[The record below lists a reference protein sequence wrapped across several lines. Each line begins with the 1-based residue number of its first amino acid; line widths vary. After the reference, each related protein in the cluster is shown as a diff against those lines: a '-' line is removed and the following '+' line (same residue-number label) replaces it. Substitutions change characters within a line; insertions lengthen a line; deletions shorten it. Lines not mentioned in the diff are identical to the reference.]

1 MKYNIKKAGE
11 YSNKLQNKIDAIL
24 RELGFIGFGA
34 TPSDFYNYDIVENHK
49 KSALSKDYEDEVVN
63 VIPEKAMISA
73 SSLDLLK
80 VVDAMLIEKLK
91 IDNEISKM
99 KKSLTIY
106 HTRLDKEVSLD
117 IALQDNKKF
126 RETLLPRLK
135 ELSEK
140 ANINTTKEA
149 EVNSINVEGNATKL
163 KYIVEVEK
171 KLKFDAKEA
180 AKYYKELLQDL
191 DELSYAIDN
200 KLASELFEF
209 EPQFDV
215 YDNIEKIVE
224 DYMSRK

>member
-1 MKYNIKKAGE
+1 MKYNVKKAGE

-24 RELGFIGFGA
+24 YELGPAVIRN
-34 TPSDFYNYDIVENHK
+34 TSDFYNYDIVEKHK
-49 KSALSKDYEDEVVN
+49 KSTLSKEYEDEIVN
-63 VIPEKAMISA
+63 MVPEKATMNA

-99 KKSLTIY
+99 KKTLMIY
-106 HTRLDKEVSLD
+106 HTRLGKEVSLD

-135 ELSEK
+135 ELTEK
-140 ANINTTKEA
+140 TNVKTTKES
-149 EVNSINVEGNATKL
+149 ELNSINVEGNATKL
-163 KYIVEVEK
+163 KYTVEVEK
-171 KLKFDAKEA
+171 KVKFDVKEA
-180 AKYYKELLQDL
+180 VRYYKELLKDL

-200 KLASELFEF
+200 KMAAEFFEF

-215 YDNIEKIVE
+215 YDNIEKIAA
-224 DYMSRK
+224 DYITKK